1 MKAGKYENA
10 DTLASSRDAGG
21 MSDADSIAGYID
33 EFLHSATA
41 ILHAWWWLTLNDVE
55 FAVVL
60 APLKA
65 TSLLLQKTGASF
77 TMLAQALKGSKTV
90 ARKS

>member
-1 MKAGKYENA
+1 MKMKAGKYENA

-41 ILHAWWWLTLNDVE
+41 ILHA
-55 FAVVL
+55 
-60 APLKA
+60 
-65 TSLLLQKTGASF
+65 
-77 TMLAQALKGSKTV
+77 
-90 ARKS
+90 